1 MKREEMNILVIDDD
15 PDYLLQQELV
25 LKSAGYSV
33 ETAGSAAAG
42 EARIREGGMD
52 MVILDLMMERND
64 DGFRLCYVAKRL
76 EKDRPVIMVT
86 AVAEETGIE
95 FDAATKEERAW
106 IKADALL
113 AKPVR
118 PEQLLDT
125 VARHL
130 EK

>member
-33 ETAGSAAAG
+33 ETADSAAAG

-52 MVILDLMMERND
+52 MVIVDLMMERND
-64 DGFRLCYVAKRL
+64 DGFRLCYLSKRL

-86 AVAEETGIE
+86 GVAEETGIE
-95 FDAATKEERAW
+95 FDTATKEERAW

-125 VARHL
+125 VARHM